1 MKIKNVVFVAV
12 VVIASAAELLIAQPA
27 WAAVDPADVNQIFT
41 GTYRAP
47 AKTSVAKSAAPLKKY
62 PDLSTLLQSLPKDS
76 AMRAKYPALRKT
88 AKKWPQQ
95 RELEEMVNVR
105 IDACWI
111 CAVSYE
117 HGVKGD
123 NDFHVIL
130 SDSPAPPFTKV
141 MNAEVAGLPETGPD
155 VSRLKAVRKKFLSFF
170 LHTPQPGGFLPPSK
184 PLHVRVEGSLFFD
197 GHHGA
202 GGKSDPG
209 PSWAKPK
216 TVWEVHPIYKLT
228 RLD

>member
-1 MKIKNVVFVAV
+1 M
-12 VVIASAAELLIAQPA
+12 
-27 WAAVDPADVNQIFT
+27 
-41 GTYRAP
+41 
-47 AKTSVAKSAAPLKKY
+47 KTSIAKSPAPLKEY

-76 AMRAKYPALRKT
+76 AMRDKYSALRRK
-88 AKKWPQQ
+88 AKKRPKQ
-95 RELEEMVNVR
+95 REPEEMVNVK
-105 IDACWI
+105 IDTCWI

-117 HGVKGD
+117 HGVDGD

-130 SDSPAPPFTKV
+130 SNSPRRPFTKV
-141 MNAEVAGLPETGPD
+141 MNAEVAGLPKNGPD
-155 VSRLKAVRKKFLSFF
+155 VSRLKTVRRRFLSFF
-170 LHTPQPGGFLPPSK
+170 QITPPPGGFSPPSK
-184 PLHVRVEGSLFFD
+184 PIRVRVEGSLFFD